1 VVEGA
6 GLGRNEGDGEGALV
20 DGAVLG
26 CIDGDIDGALVDGAG
41 LGGEEGTVDGTPVSP
56 ELDGGACP
64 IAGLYTST
72 SAYHGLPAPTM
83 LLTLTIRLSL
93 LS

>member
-1 VVEGA
+1 
-6 GLGRNEGDGEGALV
+6 L
-20 DGAVLG
+20 LG
-26 CIDGDIDGALVDGAG
+26 CRDGDADGALVDGVG
-41 LGGEEGTVDGTPVSP
+41 LGGEEGAVDGTSGSP

-72 SAYHGLPAPTM
+72 SAYHGLPSPTI